1 MNNLVLAFIGGTLL
15 GVSVVGYLFVHG
27 RIAGVSGLISQIL
40 DPQTIFKTPALWFV
54 LGIFIV
60 PFLFKQQFSSSIEL
74 NASPGF
80 MILAGLIVGVGT
92 RMGSGCTSGHGIC
105 GISRLSKRSIVATLC
120 FMATAMMTVF
130 VMRHVIGGAQ

>member
-40 DPQTIFKTPALWFV
+40 DPQTFFKTPALWFV

-60 PFLFKQQFSSSIEL
+60 PFLSKQQFSSSIEL
-74 NASPGF
+74 NASPGL
-80 MILAGLIVGVGT
+80 MILAGLIVGIGT

>member
-60 PFLFKQQFSSSIEL
+60 PFLFKQQFSSNIEL